1 MTLPIPTDPA
11 TLRAVVGKIATQV
24 EDAMRRD
31 LTRALHGND
40 PLLAE
45 VLKYALFGGG
55 KRLRPLLVVL
65 SSRLCG
71 RHDADLYLLASAFE
85 YLHVATLIHDDVI
98 DHADQRRGRPSV
110 GTKYGMAAAILAGD
124 WLHARSMH
132 LIGRL
137 TGTEGL
143 EIFCG
148 ATAAMVDGEFLQLRH
163 VADIGIDEN
172 RYFEVIQRKTGR
184 LIASTCEIGALYAG
198 ADQARIRALGNY
210 GTKIGAAFQ
219 VVDDLL
225 DYQGDQDAT
234 GKKVGNDFIEG
245 KLTLPLLHALLRASP
260 AERERLADLIT
271 GDRTQ
276 PEAYARLYRCVEKL
290 GGFSSAR
297 STAED
302 LVEEAVTELEL
313 FSGSDDRES
322 HGLLIGLA
330 RFILERNR

>member
-1 MTLPIPTDPA
+1 MSLPSRAEPDI
-11 TLRAVVGKIATQV
+11 LRKTAAQIARQV

-31 LTRALHGND
+31 LTHALHGND

-45 VLKYALFGGG
+45 VLQYALFGGG

-65 SSRLCG
+65 SSRICG
-71 RHDADLYLLASAFE
+71 RHDVDLYLLASAFE

-110 GTKYGMAAAILAGD
+110 GSKYGMAAAILAGD

-137 TGTEGL
+137 TGTRGL
-143 EIFCG
+143 DIFCG

-163 VADIGIDEN
+163 VADIDIDEE

-198 ADQARIRALGNY
+198 ANGRQQKALARY
-210 GTKIGAAFQ
+210 GAKIGAAFQ

-225 DYQGDQDAT
+225 DYQGDQEAT

-245 KLTLPLLHALLRASP
+245 KLTLPLLHALLRAGP
-260 AERERLADLIT
+260 TERQHLADLIT

-276 PEAYARLYRCVEKL
+276 PEAYARLYRSVERL
-290 GGFSSAR
+290 GGFTSAR
-297 STAED
+297 STAEG
-302 LVEEAVTELEL
+302 LVEKAVAELHL
-313 FSGSDDRES
+313 FTGCEDRES
-322 HGLLIGLA
+322 HALLGGLA